1 MHISHAC
8 FKKEGQKKE
17 KKETKSSRG
26 GFSGQIHRTRIAIRR
41 ESWNKRNRSRLVD
54 QIGERMENKYN
65 HRCRWFAERERKRER
80 EKAKILASRSIDRS
94 RCAVAVKSTRT
105 LPARARPAEL
115 FFKRDRNSRRR
126 KKAPVTEENFER
138 FEPLLPRNSERK
150 MLEREF
156 EPAVIVQ
163 QRRKTSA

>member
-1 MHISHAC
+1 MP
-8 FKKEGQKKE
+8 FKKGER
-17 KKETKSSRG
+17 KKETKSSRD

-41 ESWNKRNRSRLVD
+41 ESWNKRNHSRLVG

-65 HRCRWFAERERKRER
+65 RWFAERERRER

-138 FEPLLPRNSERK
+138 FEPLLPRNSNGRCSN
-150 MLEREF
+150 
-156 EPAVIVQ
+156 ANSN
-163 QRRKTSA
+163 RR

>member
-41 ESWNKRNRSRLVD
+41 ESWNKRNHSRLVG

-80 EKAKILASRSIDRS
+80 EGENSGITIDRS
-94 RCAVAVKSTRT
+94 IEVCGRGEIDEDAPRSCETGRVIFQARSKLSTPQKSPGDGGEFREIRT
-105 LPARARPAEL
+105 PPSSKL
-115 FFKRDRNSRRR
+115 
-126 KKAPVTEENFER
+126 
-138 FEPLLPRNSERK
+138 ERK

>member
-1 MHISHAC
+1 MP
-8 FKKEGQKKE
+8 FKKEE
-17 KKETKSSRG
+17 RKKETKSSRG

-41 ESWNKRNRSRLVD
+41 ESWNKRNHSRLVG

>member
-17 KKETKSSRG
+17 KKETKSSRD

-41 ESWNKRNRSRLVD
+41 ESWNKRNHSRLVG

-80 EKAKILASRSIDRS
+80 GKAKILASRSIDRS

-156 EPAVIVQ
+156 EPTVIVQ